1 MFLISFLKKSSPKKT
16 LSLIISLFF
25 SAINSKTFG
34 LIVEI
39 LTKHSLIKDLLTKE
53 KDCLSEKDKN
63 VPKNILNKEQ
73 LLNKLLELSL
83 HIEEFD
89 ILSKSVFR
97 EIKET
102 LIFMKYEK
110 EVLEIESFLERYEFD
125 NAKDIC
131 DRIIEQIKG

>member
-1 MFLISFLKKSSPKKT
+1 M
-16 LSLIISLFF
+16 
-25 SAINSKTFG
+25 
-34 LIVEI
+34 
-39 LTKHSLIKDLLTKE
+39 TKHSLIKDLLTKE

>member
-1 MFLISFLKKSSPKKT
+1 MY
-16 LSLIISLFF
+16 
-25 SAINSKTFG
+25 
-34 LIVEI
+34 EI
-39 LTKHSLIKDLLTKE
+39 LLKWIKPIKKE
-53 KDCLSEKDKN
+53 TNKFNSNLSEKDKN
-63 VPKNILNKEQ
+63 ITKNILNKEQ

-131 DRIIEQIKG
+131 DKIIEQIKG